1 MPQKI
6 FLWGC
11 WMGRI
16 AQFLPPGRI
25 VFRSVCYGFLAGFS
39 AIAYWLVSVQE
50 LYLATVF
57 LIYVAVHSVLAKTA
71 ASVFDGIYYITPF
84 GLEEGRERA
93 AKRARS
99 PVQSTPQTTV
109 TPPELYGV

>member
-1 MPQKI
+1 MV
-6 FLWGC
+6 G
-11 WMGRI
+11 I

-25 VFRSVCYGFLAGFS
+25 IFRSLCYGVLACFS
-39 AIAYWLVSVQE
+39 AVTYWLVPVQE

-71 ASVFDGIYYITPF
+71 ASVFDGIYYLTPF

-93 AKRARS
+93 AKRARA
-99 PVQSTPQTTV
+99 PAQSSEQKRV
-109 TPPELYGV
+109 TQPELYGVQG